1 MKIITKQ
8 LHFLSRRCCPK
19 IPHQITNNKKPEKT
33 KETHKNNDQ

>member
-19 IPHQITNNKKPEKT
+19 IPHQITNKKPEKT